1 MNIKWIFTWPQV
13 QPRKVTEL
21 GFFAYF
27 LVLFMNLAFTE
38 TFFFFFSKNSI
49 AMQAHDLVL
58 LCVI

>member
-1 MNIKWIFTWPQV
+1 MDVYRLQV

-38 TFFFFFSKNSI
+38 TFFFFSKNSF
-49 AMQAHDLVL
+49 AMRAHDLVL
-58 LCVI
+58 FCVI

>member
-1 MNIKWIFTWPQV
+1 MDVYRPQV

-38 TFFFFFSKNSI
+38 TLFFFFFSKNSF
-49 AMQAHDLVL
+49 AMRAHDLVL
-58 LCVI
+58 FCVI